1 MATEIPSSSPSA
13 SIEPTNHYK
22 PSSSPSVSASPTPAP
37 TPNPTSEPTVK
48 GATLQPTRAQASPTA
63 NPTAAPVTAA
73 PNTPQPTELETLEP
87 TRFDEIPT
95 DEDGLC
101 IGPGGDKSKPL
112 SFEEESTSHTECK
125 DAADPWRT
133 CIWRTTSVEKCDRMV
148 KAKPYVG
155 DDESLIDGT
164 MTITLSQNTQATS
177 CKNMIQMEKLLLTYL
192 ADNVGSDDGFEI
204 ACVYTTHNDREGKE
218 LYSGKSVESTA
229 LEYRLTFIQKNK
241 DNNRL
246 FQRGRRTNKRIKR
259 RLEECTDIDEAM
271 CCSQYAIN
279 GEFGEYCTNKGCTP
293 TICGKGRRERKEQVG
308 RDARYLQTE
317 TAGALVEAKKPE
329 KDPKFKL
336 FWKRTV
342 ESRPKP
348 IPEPYI
354 GQQPG
359 VNPCTFYGELA
370 EKDWNDSVRT
380 YSEFKP
386 KASRSLVDV
395 GFAKAVAFCNVN
407 SYSIENY
414 GVPALACSEY
424 KLWKCVENE
433 DLIAEGNPADR
444 MFQIEASL
452 NQQGEDPV
460 SGEDQLSSAA
470 FDVMEDSQ
478 IEDEAVDDSEKD
490 VFDGILGSLTRWRPE
505 KSSGNRTSLGHYLAV
520 VGSSFSLVLYLC
532 HF

>member
-1 MATEIPSSSPSA
+1 M
-13 SIEPTNHYK
+13 
-22 PSSSPSVSASPTPAP
+22 
-37 TPNPTSEPTVK
+37 
-48 GATLQPTRAQASPTA
+48 TLQPTPSPTA

-73 PNTPQPTELETLEP
+73 PVTPQPTELETLEP

-95 DEDGLC
+95 DEDGVC
-101 IGPGGDKSKPL
+101 IGPGGDKSQPL
-112 SFEEESTSHTECK
+112 TFEEESISHTECK

-155 DDESLIDGT
+155 EDESLIDGT
-164 MTITLSQNTQATS
+164 MTITLSQNPQATS
-177 CKNMIQMEKLLLTYL
+177 CKNIIQMEKLLLTYL
-192 ADNVGSDDGFEI
+192 ADNVGNDNSYQI
-204 ACVYTTHNDREGKE
+204 ACVYTTHNAREGKE

-229 LEYRLTFIQKNK
+229 LEYRLTFIQRDK

-246 FQRGRRTNKRIKR
+246 FQRGRRTNKRFKR

-279 GEFGEYCTNKGCTP
+279 GEFGEYCTSKGCTP
-293 TICGKGRRERKEQVG
+293 SICGKGRRKRKEQVG
-308 RDARYLQTE
+308 RDARFLQTDN
-317 TAGALVEAKKPE
+317 TDALLEVKKPE

-386 KASRSLVDV
+386 KSSRSLVDV
-395 GFAKAVAFCNVN
+395 GFAKSAAFCNVN
-407 SYSIENY
+407 SYSIEKY
-414 GVPALACSEY
+414 DVPALACSEY

-433 DLIAEGNPADR
+433 DLITEGNPADR

-452 NQQGEDPV
+452 NQGGEPKSEEQHSTSV
-460 SGEDQLSSAA
+460 GFE
-470 FDVMEDSQ
+470 VMDHSQ
-478 IEDEAVDDSEKD
+478 MEDEAVDDSGNED
-490 VFDGILGSLTRWRPE
+490 VFNGILGSLTRWRPE
-505 KSSGNRTSLGHYLAV
+505 KSAGSRASLGAYFAV
-520 VGSSFSLVLYLC
+520 VASSLSFALYVFLV
-532 HF
+532 

>member
-1 MATEIPSSSPSA
+1 
-13 SIEPTNHYK
+13 
-22 PSSSPSVSASPTPAP
+22 
-37 TPNPTSEPTVK
+37 
-48 GATLQPTRAQASPTA
+48 
-63 NPTAAPVTAA
+63 
-73 PNTPQPTELETLEP
+73 
-87 TRFDEIPT
+87 
-95 DEDGLC
+95 
-101 IGPGGDKSKPL
+101 
-112 SFEEESTSHTECK
+112 
-125 DAADPWRT
+125 
-133 CIWRTTSVEKCDRMV
+133 MV

-177 CKNMIQMEKLLLTYL
+177 CKNIIQMEKLLLTYL
-192 ADNVGSDDGFEI
+192 ADNVGNDNSYQI
-204 ACVYTTHNDREGKE
+204 ACAYTTHNAREGKE

-293 TICGKGRRERKEQVG
+293 TICGKGRRKRKRQDG

-317 TAGALVEAKKPE
+317 TAGAFVEAKNSE

-395 GFAKAVAFCNVN
+395 GFAKAAAFCNVN

-414 GVPALACSEY
+414 GVPALSCSEY

-452 NQQGEDPV
+452 NQGEEPTSEEEQHISNV
-460 SGEDQLSSAA
+460 G
-470 FDVMEDSQ
+470 FDVTDNQM
-478 IEDEAVDDSEKD
+478 EDEAGDDSEKED
-490 VFDGILGSLTRWRPE
+490 VFNDILGSLTRWRPE
-505 KSSGNRTSLGHYLAV
+505 KSSGSRRGKSPFLLLALLW
-520 VGSSFSLVLYLC
+520 GSTAWYYF
-532 HF
+532 